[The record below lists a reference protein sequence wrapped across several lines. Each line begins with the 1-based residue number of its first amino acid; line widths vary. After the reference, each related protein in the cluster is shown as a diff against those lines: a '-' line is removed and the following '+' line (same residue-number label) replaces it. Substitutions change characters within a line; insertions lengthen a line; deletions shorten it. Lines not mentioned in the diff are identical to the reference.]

1 MLKLVSL
8 TVFASLA
15 GSAAFAQQP
24 ADLQSEAEKVARRYE
39 AAINK
44 QDAAGVA
51 AIFAS
56 KDAVYVPVTGKAVEG
71 REQIERLQSQVF
83 TQNDG
88 LNATITAEKVIPIG
102 DGAAAIGH
110 GVFIAAG
117 NKQTY
122 THWQALYIRES
133 GDLKIKMLTV
143 GVDAAMPQSPTK

>member
-15 GSAAFAQQP
+15 GAAAFAQQP
-24 ADLQSEAEKVARRYE
+24 ADIQSEAERVARSYA

-51 AIFAS
+51 SMFAS
-56 KDAVYVPVTGKAVEG
+56 KDAVYVPATGKPVEG
-71 REQIERLQSQVF
+71 REQIERAQSQLF

-110 GVFIAAG
+110 AVFVTVG
-117 NKQTY
+117 NNQTY
-122 THWQALYIRES
+122 SHWQAVYIRES